1 MKGKACFESITCL
14 AVGIHVC
21 RQDFPV
27 GLAHSCCVP
36 SHSPST
42 QGNGIVSELTFAVRH
57 AEHERGRRQLP
68 HWNVKELLPLP
79 LCFSG
84 VHTRPGRG
92 PPVCPAVASVSRVN
106 FAFCSSPVRW
116 EEGQNAWDIVS
127 CPCKF
132 RALVIYTTCVSH
144 RLKFMAVLPAIQGLS
159 ANTAPKQRLVLCLVV
174 LFSSGLVWFRC

>member
-1 MKGKACFESITCL
+1 MVLKGKACFESITCL

-68 HWNVKELLPLP
+68 HWNVKELSPHALPPFSRDDVLGLLTP
-79 LCFSG
+79 L
-84 VHTRPGRG
+84 
-92 PPVCPAVASVSRVN
+92 
-106 FAFCSSPVRW
+106 
-116 EEGQNAWDIVS
+116 
-127 CPCKF
+127 
-132 RALVIYTTCVSH
+132 ALVAKRARSVVEERVS
-144 RLKFMAVLPAIQGLS
+144 LALAVPTS
-159 ANTAPKQRLVLCLVV
+159 FV
-174 LFSSGLVWFRC
+174 F